1 MVLNSD
7 SLRRM
12 NEQRPPE
19 SQQISDKDWERTPA
33 SAKQLVLDMA
43 QRLAKIEQQLVEL
56 QAENQLLREQINRTS
71 NNSSQAPSSDSPKA
85 LKPRRKEKSSKKR
98 GGQPGHEGHS
108 RSLYAVEQCQS
119 VTEHYP
125 KVCRGCGGELS
136 GEDANPY
143 RHQIVEMPPIIP
155 EVKEHRL
162 HQLEC
167 QQCGQLTRAELP
179 KEVNPSGYGPRVVA
193 TVGVL
198 SGVYRHSQRMVM
210 SAMQDLFGVSMCLGS
225 VNRLRQEASMA
236 VAQVVEE
243 AQQYVQQQ
251 PVVGADES
259 SWSQGNADGANERG
273 SKAWLWVAVTPL
285 VTYFQVLLSR
295 STEAAQ
301 TLLGATFKGILTSDR
316 YGGYNWV
323 DLERR
328 QLCWAH
334 LKREFIKI
342 SERSGISAQLGE
354 ALVQQQQQLFQLW
367 HRVRDG
373 TLARSDFSESAH
385 QIRTQV
391 KALLQEA
398 ADYEISDREK
408 TPLAKT
414 VRTCRQL
421 LKVEPAMWLFV
432 TVADV
437 EPTNNAA
444 ERAIRPAVLWR
455 RTSFGT
461 QSLAGSHFVAR
472 MLTVVTTLQSQK
484 RNVLEYMTAAIRANR
499 EDQLGPSLLPEVVN
513 SEDQVLPAHLSSLV
527 CMLDRSRKL

>member
-1 MVLNSD
+1 
-7 SLRRM
+7 M
-12 NEQRPPE
+12 NEQRPRYSE
-19 SQQISDKDWERTPA
+19 QIADTEWERTPA
-33 SAKQLVLDMA
+33 SVKQFVMEMA
-43 QRLAKIEQQLVEL
+43 QQLAKIEQHLGEL
-56 QAENQLLREQINRTS
+56 QAENQLLREQIKRTS
-71 NNSSQAPSSDSPKA
+71 NNSSQAPSSDLPTAPKR
-85 LKPRRKEKSSKKR
+85 KCKEKSPKKR

-108 RSLYAVEQCQS
+108 RSLYPVEQCQH
-119 VTEHYP
+119 VTDHYP
-125 KVCRGCGGELS
+125 KVCRGCGGKLS

-143 RHQIVEMPPIIP
+143 RHQIVEMPPITP
-155 EVKEHRL
+155 QVEEHRL
-162 HQLEC
+162 HQRSC
-167 QQCGQLTRAELP
+167 QHCGRLTRAELP
-179 KEVNPSGYGPRVVA
+179 KEVTPSGYGPRVVA

-210 SAMQDLFGVSMCLGS
+210 SAMLDLFGVSMCLGS
-225 VNRLRQEASMA
+225 VNHLRQEASMA
-236 VAQVVEE
+236 VAQPVEE

-251 PVVGADES
+251 AVVGADET
-259 SWSQGNADGANERG
+259 SWLQGNADGANERG

-285 VTYFQVLLSR
+285 VTYFQILLSR

-301 TLLGATFKGILTSDR
+301 TLLGATFSGILTSDR
-316 YGGYNWV
+316 HGGYNWV

-342 SERSGISAQLGE
+342 SERAGVSAHLGE
-354 ALVQQQQQLFQLW
+354 ALVKQQQQLFQLW

-373 TLARSDFSESAH
+373 TLARSDFIESAH

-398 ADYEISDREK
+398 ADYEIGNQEK

-432 TVADV
+432 TVEGV

-461 QSLAGSHFVAR
+461 QSLAGSQFVAR
-472 MLTVVTTLQSQK
+472 LLTVVTTLRSQQ
-484 RNVLEYMTAAIRANR
+484 RNVLEYMTAAIRDAR
-499 EDQLGPSLLPEVVN
+499 AGKSAPSLLP
-513 SEDQVLPAHLSSLV
+513 
-527 CMLDRSRKL
+527 